1 MKGFTR
7 EHTEFSLCGLNC
19 LLCPM
24 QVGGYCPGCG
34 GGPGNQ
40 SCAIARCSL
49 DLGGHAFCSD
59 CSSYPCARYDEFDA
73 ADSFVPHSRRA
84 ADLARAREL
93 GPDTYIDELRAKRAI
108 LDKLLANYNDG
119 RRKTFYCAAVYLL
132 PLEDL
137 KNVVAKLEEQPE
149 CPVKERATA
158 AVKMLQET
166 AGDHGVP
173 LKLKKTKG

>member
-40 SCAIARCSL
+40 SCTLARCSM
-49 DLGGHAFCSD
+49 DKGGYNFCSQ
-59 CSSYPCARYDEFDA
+59 CPTYPCARYDEFDA

-84 ADLARAREL
+84 ADLDRAQEL
-93 GPDTYIDELRAKRAI
+93 GLDAYIGELRAKRAI
-108 LDKLLANYNDG
+108 LDKLLADYNDG

-132 PLEDL
+132 PMENLQSVVANLED
-137 KNVVAKLEEQPE
+137 QPE
-149 CPVKERATA
+149 CSVKERAAA
-158 AVKMLQET
+158 AVKLLQG
-166 AGDHGVP
+166 AADGHGVC
-173 LKLKKTKG
+173 LKLKKKKG

>member
-1 MKGFTR
+1 MKGFAR

-40 SCAIARCSL
+40 SRAMARCSL
-49 DLGGHAFCSD
+49 DKGGYAFCSQ
-59 CSSYPCARYDEFDA
+59 CPSYPCNRYAAFDE

-84 ADLARAREL
+84 TDLVDAQEL
-93 GPDTYIDELRAKRAI
+93 GLEAYLDELRAKRAI
-108 LDKLLANYNDG
+108 LDRLLASCNDG
-119 RRKTFYCAAVYLL
+119 RRKSFYCAAVYLL
-132 PLEDL
+132 PLAELQNILDQ
-137 KNVVAKLEEQPE
+137 LEGQPE
-149 CPVKERATA
+149 CSVKERAAA

-166 AGDHGVP
+166 ADDHGVC
-173 LKLKKTKG
+173 LKLEKKKG

>member
-49 DLGGHAFCSD
+49 DKGGYAFCSG

-84 ADLARAREL
+84 DVLDRAREAVSYTHL
-93 GPDTYIDELRAKRAI
+93 LTEKNRTHELMI
-108 LDKLLANYNDG
+108 Y
-119 RRKTFYCAAVYLL
+119 
-132 PLEDL
+132 E
-137 KNVVAKLEEQPE
+137 
-149 CPVKERATA
+149 
-158 AVKMLQET
+158 
-166 AGDHGVP
+166 
-173 LKLKKTKG
+173 

>member
-24 QVGGYCPGCG
+24 QIGGYCPGCG

-49 DLGGHAFCSD
+49 DKGGYAFCSQ
-59 CSSYPCARYDEFDA
+59 CPTYPCARYGEFDA
-73 ADSFVPHSRRA
+73 ADSFVPHSCRA
-84 ADLARAREL
+84 ADLTRAHEL
-93 GPDTYIDELRAKRAI
+93 GLNAYIDELRAKRAI
-108 LDKLLANYNDG
+108 LDQLLTNYNDG

-137 KNVVAKLEEQPE
+137 KNVVAKLEGQPE
-149 CPVKERATA
+149 CPVKERAAA
-158 AVKMLQET
+158 AVKLLQTT
-166 AGDHGVP
+166 ADNRGIN
-173 LKLKKTKG
+173 LKLNKKK